1 MIKEQTENKKDGKK
15 IKSIFQGNFKG
26 VLYLNDNG
34 YSIYIEGVYTNKQ
47 NERKIKYLKLFPEEI
62 QDFQQIIKGLFEA
75 L

>member
-1 MIKEQTENKKDGKK
+1 MTKEQIENKKDGKK

-34 YSIYIEGVYTNKQ
+34 YSIYVECVYTNKQ

-62 QDFQQIIKGLFEA
+62 QDFQQVITGLFEA